1 VSKDSSKPDSPRLGI
16 AGRIA
21 RSFIDSKLTPLF
33 VITSILL
40 GAATTLLLPREEEP
54 QIKVPMIDVL
64 VAMPGFSAKEVEER
78 ATRPMEKLLWEIPNV
93 EYIYSTSREGEGLA
107 IVRFKVGE
115 DIERSLVNL
124 NQKLQANFDRIP
136 QGVSFPLIKP
146 KSIDDVPILALTFHG
161 AGQDHYTLR
170 RIVDEV
176 DDAVKQV
183 PLVAETTLIG
193 GERRQLRVLLDPA
206 KLASRQLSAGDI
218 VPRLQSANR
227 QLIAGPLA
235 DHNREVLLQAGAFL
249 TSAKDAGNVVVG
261 VHGEKP
267 VYLRDVATIVDGP
280 EEPSQYVFFGSG
292 AATSGSA
299 DFQSAV
305 SPISNRQ
312 AVRNP
317 QSIEGSSG
325 TQVGKPAIR
334 QIGNPRYEE
343 EPAVTL
349 TIAKRPGANAISVA
363 RQVLKKVDS
372 LKGRIIPN
380 GVQMSITRHY
390 GQTAEEKS
398 DELLLHM
405 GIAVIGVS
413 VLILLTLGW
422 RESLIV
428 GIAIPCTLALTLLVF
443 YLHGYTLNRIT
454 LFALI
459 FSIGILVDDAIV
471 VVENIVRHFHL
482 SQNKGR
488 PWSTIAVEAVNEVG
502 NPTILATFAVISA
515 VLPMAFV
522 GGLMGPY
529 MRPIPTGSSAAMF
542 WSLAI
547 AFIVTPWAA
556 IRILRWGRKYSRLTE
571 GTASTAEGGKPH
583 SHFEHEEDFFT
594 RLYRRFMGPMIAKAR
609 WRLAFLAGIIV
620 LLLASMATVGLGWV
634 KVKML
639 PFDNKSEFQIILNMP
654 EGSALERT
662 AQAAREIAAAVRV
675 EPEVTDYEIYTGVAA
690 PFNFNGL
697 VRHYFMRRGPHI
709 ADLQINLVP
718 KSERKWQ
725 SHDIAKRVRPRVAQI
740 AAKYGARVA
749 VAEVPPG
756 PPVLQTLVAEVYGP
770 NEENRLALAN
780 KVIDIFHHT
789 EGVVDTDWY
798 MEADQTKVRFLV
810 DKEKAALHGISE
822 ESIAQTLKL
831 AVGGAAVDLLHLPRE
846 KEDVQIMVRLPQSLR
861 TSPQDLL
868 ALRVQSAN
876 PAGALVPL
884 RELIRVETGLV
895 DKSRYHKNLMPVTY
909 VIGDVAGA
917 VESPVYAI
925 FKMNEALRALDTR
938 QFGGSGAPLKIYNA
952 TQPFTEDEPAIKWD
966 GEWHITIEVF
976 RDLGS
981 AFAAVLVLIFIL
993 MVGWFR
999 SFLTPLVVM
1008 AAIPFSLVGIL
1019 PAHGLLGAFFTATSM
1034 IGFMAGAGIVVRN
1047 SIILVDFIEQRL
1059 AEGMPLDQAVVD
1071 AGAVRFRP
1079 MLLTA
1084 LAVVVGASV
1093 ILADPIFQGLAIS
1106 LMAGEIASLLI
1117 SRMAVPVLYYMA
1129 CNRKPGPGGTPIESP
1144 GRPPMPDMPK
1154 G

>member
-1 VSKDSSKPDSPRLGI
+1 MSTDSSKPDSARLGI

-21 RSFIDSKLTPLF
+21 RAFIDSKLTPLL

-40 GAATTLLLPREEEP
+40 GAAATWLLPREEEP

-64 VAMPGFSAKEVEER
+64 VAMPGFSSKEVEER
-78 ATRPMEKLLWEIPNV
+78 ATRPMEKLLWEIPGV
-93 EYIYSTSREGEGLA
+93 EYIYSTSREGESLA

-115 DIERSLVNL
+115 DIERSLVLL
-124 NQKLQANFDRIP
+124 NQKMQANFDRIP

-146 KSIDDVPILALTFHG
+146 KSIDDVPILALTLHG
-161 AGQDHYTLR
+161 GGLDHYALR
-170 RIVDEV
+170 RITAEV

-193 GERRQLRVLLDPA
+193 GERRQLHVLLDPA
-206 KLASRQLSAGDI
+206 RLASRQLSAAEL
-218 VPRLQSANR
+218 VPRLQAANR
-227 QLIAGPLA
+227 QLIAGPLNS
-235 DHNREVLLQAGAFL
+235 DNREVLLQTGAFL
-249 TSAKDAGNVVVG
+249 ASAKDAGNVVVG
-261 VHGEKP
+261 VHGDRP

-280 EEPSQYVFFGSG
+280 EEPSHYVFFGAG
-292 AATSGSA
+292 AL
-299 DFQSAV
+299 
-305 SPISNRQ
+305 
-312 AVRNP
+312 
-317 QSIEGSSG
+317 
-325 TQVGKPAIR
+325 
-334 QIGNPRYEE
+334 E

-363 RQVLKKVDS
+363 EQVLKKVDT
-372 LKGRIIPN
+372 LKGRVIPN
-380 GVQMSITRHY
+380 GVQVAITRHY
-390 GQTAEEKS
+390 GKTAEEKS
-398 DELLLHM
+398 NELLLHM
-405 GIAVIGVS
+405 GIAVLGVS

-482 SQNKGR
+482 HHNKGR
-488 PWSTIAVEAVNEVG
+488 PWPTIAVEAVNEVG

-571 GTASTAEGGKPH
+571 GAADGTEDGKPH
-583 SHFEHEEDFFT
+583 SHFEHQEDFFT
-594 RLYRRFMGPMIAKAR
+594 RFYRWFMAPLIAKAR
-609 WRLAFLAGIIV
+609 WRFAFLAGIV
-620 LLLASMATVGLGWV
+620 GLLLASMATVGMGWV

-654 EGSALERT
+654 EGSPLELT
-662 AQAAREIAAAVRV
+662 AQAAHEIAAAVRG
-675 EPEVTDYEIYTGVAA
+675 EPEVTDYQIYTGVAS

-718 KSERKWQ
+718 KNERKWQ
-725 SHDIAKRVRPRVAQI
+725 SHDIAKRVRPRVAAI

-756 PPVLQTLVAEVYGP
+756 PPVLQTLVAEIYGP
-770 NEENRLALAN
+770 NEDSRRALAN

-789 EGVVDTDWY
+789 DGVVDTDWY
-798 MEADQTKVRFLV
+798 IEADQTKVRFIV
-810 DKEKAALHGISE
+810 DKEKAALNGISE
-822 ESIAQTLKL
+822 ESIAQTMKM

-846 KEDVQIMVRLPQSLR
+846 KEDVQIVVRLPQSLR
-861 TSPQDLL
+861 TSPEDLL
-868 ALRVQSAN
+868 ALRVRGAN
-876 PAGALVPL
+876 PGSALVPL
-884 RELIRVETGLV
+884 RELVKVERGLV
-895 DKSRYHKNLMPVTY
+895 DKSIYHKNLMPVSY

-925 FKMNEALRALDTR
+925 LQMNKALAAIDTK

-976 RDLGS
+976 RDLGT

-1084 LAVVVGASV
+1084 MAVVVGASV

-1129 CNRKPGPGGTPIESP
+1129 RRGKSQSP
-1144 GRPPMPDMPK
+1144 A
-1154 G
+1154 